1 MLAQQTLDS
10 VSATYWKNFSISM
23 LVLLGIVLTVATLIW
38 MFRKSDPVKLKDD
51 PAIEVRKSPKRYN
64 HDAIENRFVNV
75 ETRLDDHD
83 ADIADIKHA
92 TEKRQNRL
100 MFALGRI
107 AQKLDVSI
115 ELND

>member
-23 LVLLGIVLTVATLIW
+23 LVLLGIVLTVATLYW

-75 ETRLDDHD
+75 ENRLDEHD
-83 ADIADIKHA
+83 VDI
-92 TEKRQNRL
+92 EKMKEQNDTQRNRL

-107 AQKLDVSI
+107 AEKLGVNI
-115 ELND
+115 EMN